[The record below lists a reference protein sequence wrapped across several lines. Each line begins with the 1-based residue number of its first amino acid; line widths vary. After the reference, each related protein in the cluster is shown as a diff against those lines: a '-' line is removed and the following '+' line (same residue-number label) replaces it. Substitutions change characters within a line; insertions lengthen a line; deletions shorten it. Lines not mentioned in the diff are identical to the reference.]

1 VIEMMLNPVINW
13 FGRQVPDPAY
23 ETFDAALFRRFL
35 IQTLTTPSR
44 NTKKALRILAETPHM
59 DEDEKDKTLERL
71 VKDEPFRFQDL
82 DWRDYK

>member
-1 VIEMMLNPVINW
+1 MIKMLNPVINW
-13 FGRQVPDPAY
+13 FGSNK
-23 ETFDAALFRRFL
+23 DAAVFQRFL
-35 IQTLTTPSR
+35 LKTLTTPSR

>member
-1 VIEMMLNPVINW
+1 
-13 FGRQVPDPAY
+13 
-23 ETFDAALFRRFL
+23 
-35 IQTLTTPSR
+35 
-44 NTKKALRILAETPHM
+44 M